1 MFLDRVKF
9 KEYFKRTWKKNFALS
24 LFVPLAALINVVRY
38 LDIKECAIANNAG
51 FIILGFAGV
60 YVFIMA
66 ILSLCS
72 LIASFFYKDR
82 KEKLVG
88 KACFFL
94 LSIFLTLGSFK
105 LGFLAEE
112 LAIKRAMIRGE
123 SIITSILA
131 FKAENDKFPY
141 SLNSLS
147 PKYLQKTPST
157 GYCSAPDFK
166 YHFDSQKNDFELTA
180 SFGIINWSVI
190 KYSPSE
196 KYEGATKRY
205 EKWAYYVD

>member
-9 KEYFKRTWKKNFALS
+9 KEYFKTTWKKNFALS
-24 LFVPLAALINVVRY
+24 LLIPLATLINVIRY
-38 LDIKECAIANNAG
+38 LDIKECRIANNVG

-60 YVFIMA
+60 YVFILA
-66 ILSLCS
+66 CLSLS
-72 LIASFFYKDR
+72 SFIASFFYKDR

-94 LSIFLTLGSFK
+94 LSVLFTLGSFK
-105 LGFLAEE
+105 LGFLAEGI
-112 LAIKRAMIRGE
+112 AIKRAMIRGE
-123 SIITSILA
+123 SIINSIIA
-131 FKAENDKFPY
+131 FKAENDKFPF

-147 PKYLQKTPST
+147 PKYLQNTPTT

-166 YHFDSQKNDFELTA
+166 YHFDSKENDFELTA
-180 SFGIINWSVI
+180 SFGVINWSVI
-190 KYSPSE
+190 KYTPSE

-205 EKWAYYVD
+205 GKWAYYVD